1 MTLGVPKIKKPLI
14 GSGFYCNDVRIY
26 YRAEDLLKS
35 DADAIVITCGP
46 DLLISDPALAACIED
61 ERISRLEQHGPVP
74 PGSATFTR
82 SGKMQSSRL
91 IYTVMPSKAEAKEL

>member
-1 MTLGVPKIKKPLI
+1 MTLGVPKIKKPLM

-26 YRAEDLLKS
+26 YRAEDLFKS
-35 DADAIVITCGP
+35 DADAIIVTCGS
-46 DLLISDPALAACIED
+46 DLLISDATMAKSLED

-91 IYTVMPSKAEAKEL
+91 IYTVMPSKEEA